1 MNESIREIVYD
12 LAYDQILAALMHGD
26 ATQAIADLREGI
38 RAGWSAALLDSGAP
52 EEIQAK
58 NRFPL

>member
-1 MNESIREIVYD
+1 MNESIRDAVYQYATE
-12 LAYDQILAALMHGD
+12 LILDALENGD
-26 ATQAIADLREGI
+26 AIKTITDLREGI

>member
-1 MNESIREIVYD
+1 MNESIRDTVYQHA
-12 LAYDQILAALMHGD
+12 LARILDALKNGD
-26 ATQAIADLREGI
+26 AIKTIAELREGI

-52 EEIQAK
+52 EETQAK

>member
-1 MNESIREIVYD
+1 MNESIRDTVYEYA
-12 LAYDQILAALMHGD
+12 LAHILDALENAE

-52 EEIQAK
+52 EETQRK
-58 NRFPL
+58 NRFQL

>member
-1 MNESIREIVYD
+1 MNESIRNTVYD
-12 LAYDQILAALMHGD
+12 LALDHILAALEDGK
-26 ATQAIADLREGI
+26 ATPAIAEIRESI